1 MPLRICLVTPFSWS
15 QPHDVNEHVAGVA
28 GALRDRGHSVSV
40 LAPSNRAADLT
51 AGRRA
56 LRDGVEAPLIA
67 LGPAVPI
74 SRRSRIGLPGRSAR
88 QPRDGPRPRPVRRR
102 PRLRARAAEPLLPRP
117 SRRPRAD
124 RGELL
129 LAGAARLSARE
140 GAAREAPR
148 PDRRARRRLA
158 GGRACSVSTVSGRV
172 PDRPRRRR
180 PGSLPSHGEAK
191 ARRPRMAPRRARALQ
206 GGAAGDARASRL
218 GARLPTHEE
227 AGRTADDPGQ
237 APRARARA
245 HRP

>member
-74 SRRSRIGLPGRSAR
+74 SRRSRIGLPVGVRANLATALARGAFDVVHGFEPGLPSLSYLALRDAPCLSGR
-88 QPRDGPRPRPVRRR
+88 
-102 PRLRARAAEPLLPRP
+102 
-117 SRRPRAD
+117 
-124 RGELL
+124 ELL
-129 LAGAARLSARE
+129 LAGAPRLSARE
-140 GAAREAPR
+140 GTARAAPR
-148 PDRRARRRLA
+148 PHRRTRRRLA
-158 GGRACSVSTVSGRV
+158 GGRPRGGPTVSGRV
-172 PDRPRRRR
+172 PDRSGGRR

-191 ARRPRMAPRRARALQ
+191 ARRPRVAPRGARALQ
-206 GGAAGDARASRL
+206 GGGAGAPRASRL
-218 GARLPTHEE
+218 GARLPAHEE
-227 AGRTADDPGQ
+227 AGRAADDPGQ